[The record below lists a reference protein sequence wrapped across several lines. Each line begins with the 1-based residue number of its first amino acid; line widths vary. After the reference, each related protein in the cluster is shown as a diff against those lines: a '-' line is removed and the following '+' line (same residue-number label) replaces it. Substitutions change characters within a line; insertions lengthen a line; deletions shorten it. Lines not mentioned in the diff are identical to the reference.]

1 MEPVAIG
8 SVIAGH
14 CWKVLDARI
23 ISPQSRV
30 FSETNPSS
38 LSLLLLL
45 SSPRSLKSAA
55 VAKPDRAVLGK
66 DWLLKIEAAGF
77 LCQQFAN

>member
-14 CWKVLDARI
+14 CWKALDARI

-77 LCQQFAN
+77 ICQQFAN